1 MKPKRVIDKTLT
13 GANRDQITLFGPANT
28 VIIEE
33 PYKAPAISPFDF
45 INAIHYS
52 KDNLIVDDWSEKQY
66 NPFIINK
73 GLSYGHDTVI
83 PANEVNS
90 RPHLDKKMQF
100 SFLINTIRPRKRFN
114 KWIKAEKIES
124 IEVIK
129 EYYGY
134 STEKA
139 RQVLPLLDESKLD
152 YLRTKLI
159 KGGRNG

>member
-1 MKPKRVIDKTLT
+1 MSLDFLGKPKDAVIV
-13 GANRDQITLFGPANT
+13 A
-28 VIIEE
+28 

-52 KDNLIVDDWSEKQY
+52 KEKLIVNDCSEKQY
-66 NPFIINK
+66 NSFIINK
-73 GLSYGHDTVI
+73 GLSYGADTVI
-83 PANEVNS
+83 PANEMNS

-100 SFLINTIRPRKRFN
+100 SFLINNIRPRKRFN
-114 KWIKAEKIES
+114 KWIKAEKIEA

-139 RQVLPLLDESKLD
+139 RQVLPLLNDEQLD
-152 YLRTKLI
+152 YLKTKLI

>member
-1 MKPKRVIDKTLT
+1 MS
-13 GANRDQITLFGPANT
+13 LFGDPEVNPE
-28 VIIEE
+28 IET
-33 PYKAPAISPFDF
+33 YKAPAITPFDF

-83 PANEVNS
+83 PANEMNS
-90 RPHLDKKMQF
+90 RPHLDKILQF
-100 SFLINTIRPRKRFN
+100 HFLINIIRPKKRFN
-114 KWIKAEKIES
+114 KWIKAEKIDDL
-124 IEVIK
+124 EVIK

-139 RQVLPLLDESKLD
+139 KQVLPLLNDSIIDEMK
-152 YLRTKLI
+152 RRIT
-159 KGGRNG
+159 KGGKNEY

>member
-1 MKPKRVIDKTLT
+1 MS
-13 GANRDQITLFGPANT
+13 LFGTPVEKPAE
-28 VIIEE
+28 V

-66 NPFIINK
+66 NPYIINK

-83 PANEVNS
+83 PANEMNS
-90 RPHLDKKMQF
+90 RPHLNKILQF
-100 SFLINTIRPRKRFN
+100 DFLINIIRPKKRFN
-114 KWIKAEKIES
+114 KWIKAEKIDDL
-124 IEVIK
+124 EVVK

-139 RQVLPLLDESKLD
+139 KQVLPLLNDSIIIE
-152 YLRTKLI
+152 LRKRIT
-159 KGGRNG
+159 KGGKNDY